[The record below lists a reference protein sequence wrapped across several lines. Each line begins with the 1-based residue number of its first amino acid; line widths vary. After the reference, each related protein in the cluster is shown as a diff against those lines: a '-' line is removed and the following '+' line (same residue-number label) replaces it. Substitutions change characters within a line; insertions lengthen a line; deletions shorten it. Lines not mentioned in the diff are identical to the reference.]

1 MYNLIDLHWAWVVIF
16 VIYMLIVSGFTVYV
30 AWLGMRKGLNWT
42 KNKSSFILGI
52 YFASSFLLSRLETIP
67 THVAMIPFLVVFW
80 LVLLISWIYAMW
92 LGMRKGLNWTKKKSI
107 FAILLVVGGSGI
119 LANIIE

>member
-16 VIYMLIVSGFTVYV
+16 MIYILIAFGFTVCV

-52 YFASSFLLSRLETIP
+52 YFSSSFLLSRLETIP
-67 THVAMIPFLVVFW
+67 TPAAMIPFLVVFW
-80 LVLLISWIYAMW
+80 LVLLISGIYAMW
-92 LGMRKGLNWTKKKSI
+92 LGMRKGLNWTKRKSI
-107 FAILLVVGGSGI
+107 FAILFVVGGFNSLGQF
-119 LANIIE
+119 LT